1 MSNKKRILIVG
12 GVAGGA
18 STAARARRLSEEAE
32 IIMFERSGY
41 ISFANCGLPYHIGGQ
56 IKDRER
62 LLVQTPESMRKRF
75 NIDVRIQTE
84 VTKINRDAKS
94 VETKNLVTGEENFAF
109 QTFFVLSPGAE
120 PFKPPIK
127 GIEYS
132 QVLRN
137 VEDMDTIIKTTE
149 DRNVKNSIVVGGG
162 FIGLE
167 MAEALIDKNI
177 KVTIV
182 ELADQVMGPVDPEIA
197 SSIHSELVANGV
209 DLRLGTSVNSFEKVG
224 EVIKVELSTGEI
236 IVSDLAIMAIGVKP
250 EIKLAKEAGLNIGER
265 GGILVNEYMKT
276 SDENIF
282 AVGDAVEVKDFVGNF
297 QTLVPLA
304 GPANRQGRIVA
315 DNIFGR
321 VTTYKNTQGTS
332 ICKVFNMAVAMTGM
346 NEKSLKREKI
356 PYEKIYIHPASHAG
370 YYPGAHP
377 MSLKLLFS
385 PESGKILGAQAVGAV
400 GIDKRIDVIATAI
413 RSVLTVFDLEE
424 LELCYAPPFGSA
436 KDPVNYAG
444 FVAAN
449 IIKKD
454 AAICHVDDILNVT
467 ENQIVLDVRTK
478 AEAETGKIK
487 NSINIPVDD
496 LRNRLTELS
505 HEKEYFIY
513 CAVGLRGYIG
523 CRILTQNGFNCKN
536 LSGGFKTYKA
546 VTQSVPKVESP
557 LKEMKSDTG
566 VEKQIIKTEK
576 VSIEIDACGM
586 QCPGPIMKLKDA
598 VESLN
603 EGETVSVT
611 STDPGFFADCKAWC
625 ESTSNTLVSL
635 ENKGGTIYAVV
646 AKGAKKVLK
655 GMEKNKTIVVFSGD
669 FDKAMAA
676 FIIANGAAAMGSEV
690 TLFFTF
696 WGLNILRKDAHV
708 PVKKNMIEKMF
719 GMMMPRGAKKLKL
732 SKMNMMGMGTSMMKG
747 IMKGKNAASLPELI
761 ESAQKAGVKLIACT
775 MSMDM
780 MGIKKEEL
788 IDGVEEGGVAMYL
801 NEAESGN
808 VNLFI

>member
-18 STAARARRLSEEAE
+18 STAARARRLSEDAE

-56 IKDRER
+56 IKEKER
-62 LLVQTPESMRKRF
+62 LLVQTPESMKKRF
-75 NIDVRIQTE
+75 NIDVRVKTE
-84 VTKINRDAKS
+84 ILKINREKKS
-94 VETKNLVTGEENFAF
+94 VETKNLVTGELKTESYDVL
-109 QTFFVLSPGAE
+109 VLSPGAA

-127 GIEYS
+127 GIENS
-132 QVLRN
+132 LTLRN
-137 VEDMDTIIKTTE
+137 IEDMDAIISNLNGVKTAT
-149 DRNVKNSIVVGGG
+149 VVGGG

-167 MAEALIDKNI
+167 MAEALVDKNI

-182 ELADQVMGPVDPEIA
+182 ELANQVMGPVDPETA
-197 SSIHSELVANGV
+197 SLLHSEISANGV
-209 DLRLGTSVNSFEKVG
+209 NLRLGTSVDLIEKESV
-224 EVIKVELSTGEI
+224 KLSTGENLK
-236 IVSDLAIMAIGVKP
+236 SDLTIMAIGVKP
-250 EIKLAKEAGLNIGER
+250 ETKLAKEADLNIGQR
-265 GGILVNEYMKT
+265 GGILVDDQMKT
-276 SDENIF
+276 NDENIF
-282 AVGDAVEVKDFVGNF
+282 AVGDAIEVKDFVGGF

-304 GPANRQGRIVA
+304 GPANRQGRIAA

-321 VTTYKNTQGTS
+321 STTYKKTQGTS
-332 ICKVFNMAVAMTGM
+332 ICKIFNTSVAMTGM
-346 NEKSLKREKI
+346 NEKSLIREKI
-356 PYEKIYIHPASHAG
+356 DYEKIYIHPSSHAG
-370 YYPGAHP
+370 YYPGAHQ

-385 PESGKILGAQAVGAV
+385 LDSGKIFGAQAVGADGV
-400 GIDKRIDVIATAI
+400 DKRIDVIATAI
-413 RSVLTVFDLEE
+413 RSGLTVFDLEE

-454 AAICHVDDILNVT
+454 ASICHVADVINAT
-467 ENQIVLDVRTK
+467 ENQIILDVRTVD
-478 AEAETGKIK
+478 EAVAGKIN
-487 NSINIPVDD
+487 NSINIPLDD

-505 HEKEYFIY
+505 RDKEYLIY
-513 CAVGLRGYIG
+513 CAAGLRGYVG
-523 CRILTQNGFNCKN
+523 CRILTQNGYNCKN

-546 VTQSVPKVESP
+546 VTQSVPKIESP

-566 VEKQIIKTEK
+566 VENQILKNKEI
-576 VSIEIDACGM
+576 SIQIDACGM
-586 QCPGPIMKLKDA
+586 QCPGPIMKLKEA
-598 VESLN
+598 VESLK
-603 EGETVSVT
+603 EGEKVSVT
-611 STDPGFFADCKAWC
+611 STDIGFFEDCKAWC
-625 ESTSNTLVSL
+625 ESTNNTLVSI
-635 ENKGGTIYAVV
+635 ENEKGTIFAVIEKGIKS
-646 AKGAKKVLK
+646 AKNSSDR
-655 GMEKNKTIVVFSGD
+655 MEKNKTIVVFSGD

-708 PVKKNMIEKMF
+708 SVKKNMIEKMF

-747 IMKGKNAASLPELI
+747 IMKDKNAASLPNLI
-761 ESAQKAGVKLIACT
+761 DSAIKNGVRLIACT

-780 MGIKKEEL
+780 MGIKKEEM
-788 IDGVEEGGVAMYL
+788 IDGIEEGGVAMYL
-801 NEAESGN
+801 NKAEAGN